1 MYNKTPPFEI
11 CFKLIF
17 ILTQIMSAGQ
27 PKQTTILQKIAL
39 TGAKNHR
46 RHAGAIGG
54 NQRGQAVE

>member
-1 MYNKTPPFEI
+1 
-11 CFKLIF
+11 
-17 ILTQIMSAGQ
+17 MSAGQ

-46 RHAGAIGG
+46 RHARAIGG